1 MVSSITNSVK
11 ASPAAVKARQRAL
24 ITYMLKFQKSAL
36 SNLQDMLY
44 SSVETPTG
52 LSGLFAQPS
61 TSTTTA
67 TSKAT
72 TSASVS
78 SLKQGLNIKA

>member
-1 MVSSITNSVK
+1 MVSSITNNIK

-24 ITYMLKFQKSAL
+24 ITYMLKFQSSAL

-44 SSVETPTG
+44 SSVETPSGG

-61 TSTTTA
+61 TSTTATKKATA
-67 TSKAT
+67 TT
-72 TSASVS
+72 TS
-78 SLKQGLNIKA
+78 SLKQSLNVKA